1 MIGRLVTL
9 VAAVVGIA
17 MTEGCSTIGYYY
29 QAARGQLAI
38 TWAARPIEAVI
49 ADPAITPALRAR
61 LETARDLRDFA
72 SHELALPD
80 NASYRRYA
88 DLKRP
93 FVVWNVFAA
102 AEFSI
107 KAREWCFPVAGCVGY
122 KGWFD
127 ERDATRFAQSVR
139 QEGYDVFVGGV
150 PAYSTLGW
158 FDDPM
163 LSTFIRYPRA
173 EVARLEFHEL
183 AHQVAYADGDSTFN
197 ESFATSVELEGV
209 RRWLAH
215 AGSDAERAEFGA
227 MQMRKHDFVALVE
240 RTRER
245 LDRLYAS
252 GLPAEAMRAAKRGA
266 FDDMRLEYAALKRA
280 WGGFAGYDR
289 WFAQPLGNAHLAS
302 IATYTQ
308 RLPAFEAL
316 LAREKG
322 ILPHLYTQAKR
333 LARLSQADRDR
344 ELGVLTIPR
353 EP

>member
-1 MIGRLVTL
+1 MTGRLVIL
-9 VAAVVGIA
+9 VVTAVVLAATG
-17 MTEGCSTIGYYY
+17 GCSTIGYYY
-29 QAARGQLAI
+29 QAARGQVALS
-38 TWAARPIEAVI
+38 WAARPIDAVI
-49 ADPAITPALRAR
+49 ADPAISPTLRAR

-72 SHELALPD
+72 SRELGLPD

-102 AEFSI
+102 PEFSI
-107 KAREWCFPVAGCVGY
+107 RAREWCFPVAGCVGY
-122 KGWFD
+122 KGWFE
-127 ERDATRFAQSVR
+127 ERDATRFADTVR
-139 QEGYDVFVGGV
+139 LEGFDVFVGGV

-158 FDDPM
+158 FDDPI
-163 LSTFIRYPRA
+163 LSTFIHYPRA
-173 EVARLEFHEL
+173 EVARLVFHEL

-215 AGSDAERAEFGA
+215 AGSDAERTEFDA
-227 MQMRKHDFVALVE
+227 MQVRKRDFVALVE

-252 GLPAEAMRAAKRGA
+252 GLPAEAMRAAKRVA
-266 FDDMRLEYAALKRA
+266 FDDMRLEYAALKRT

-308 RLPAFEAL
+308 HLPAFEAL
-316 LAREKG
+316 LAREQG
-322 ILPHLYTQAKR
+322 VLPHLYAQAKR
-333 LARLSQADRDR
+333 LARLPQAERDR
-344 ELGVLTIPR
+344 ELDTLIPR